1 MTETLTKLSWGA
13 LALIHAIPAA
23 ALFRPALLARLYGI
37 GASGDLGVLM
47 THRAALFLAV
57 AAVCV
62 YAAFDPGA
70 RRAAGLVT
78 GISVVGFLVLY
89 ASAGWPSGSLRGIA
103 IGDAIA
109 LVPLIWVAWAA
120 WRR

>member
-1 MTETLTKLSWGA
+1 MTETLTKLSWGM
-13 LALIHAIPAA
+13 LALIHAVPAA

-37 GASGDLGVLM
+37 DASGDLGVLM
-47 THRAALFLAV
+47 AHRAALFFAV

-78 GISVVGFLVLY
+78 AISVAGFLVLY
-89 ASAGWPSGSLRGIA
+89 AGAGWPGGGLRGIA
-103 IGDAIA
+103 IGDAVA
-109 LVPLIWVAWAA
+109 MLPLIWVVWAA